1 MNLDFENFSF
11 VGKER
16 KESKFRDFLGCGIIN
31 FSQEFKEC
39 IRKG

>member
-16 KESKFRDFLGCGIIN
+16 KESKFRDFLGCGIN